1 LTPFSNDEL
10 ERYDRQMRISGWGQ
24 EGQTRLRSS
33 TAVVAGV
40 GGLGCP
46 ASTYLVA
53 SGVGTVRVI
62 DAEKVELSN
71 LNRQTLHWTS
81 DVGSYKVE
89 SAFKKLGDLNP
100 NVKIEAI
107 QDRITEDNVVDL
119 VRGSNV
125 VIDAMDNYATRF
137 MLNKACV
144 REKIPFIHGAV
155 HGLEGQMTTIIP
167 YSTPCLSCVFPEP
180 PREVRPFPVL
190 GTTPAT
196 IATLQV
202 TEALKILTGIGKPL
216 GGRLLIFDGTDLC
229 FQEINIERNPKCAVC
244 GESNR

>member
-1 LTPFSNDEL
+1 LNPLSNDEL
-10 ERYDRQMRISGWGQ
+10 ERYDRQMRVNGWGQ
-24 EGQTRLRSS
+24 EGQARLRSS
-33 TAVVAGV
+33 KVVVAGV

-46 ASTYLVA
+46 ASTCLVA

-81 DVGSYKVE
+81 DVGNYKVE
-89 SAFKKLGDLNP
+89 SALKKLSDLNP
-100 NVKIEAI
+100 NVKVEAVR
-107 QDRITEDNVVDL
+107 DRITEDNVVDL
-119 VRGSNV
+119 VRGFNV

-137 MLNKACV
+137 MLNRACV
-144 REKIPFIHGAV
+144 REKMPLIHGAV

-167 YSTPCLSCVFPEP
+167 YSTPCLSCIFPEP
-180 PREVRPFPVL
+180 PLEVRPFPIV

-202 TEALKILTGIGKPL
+202 TEALKILTGIGKTL

-229 FQEINIERNPKCAVC
+229 FQEIKIEKNPKCSVC
-244 GESNR
+244 GESRH